1 MDDPATIT
9 SPEALEAPQSSEPK
23 QVQKNGIDDSLE
35 DIVSEEDNAE
45 DLSDVMS
52 DLDGLEEH
60 QVSSQVGE
68 CGSKRKAQD
77 SNRSEED
84 KRIRMTE
91 SGGATANSELGT
103 VVRMRNN
110 GSGDEWAC
118 ADCNAI
124 FVKYVDAKTHARSP
138 NHLSVIEGR
147 LPKFHGS
154 WSAGTHSCLLCWFA
168 FSTRDEL
175 ASHYQ
180 SPRHQSQL
188 EKLGVVRMYD
198 NEIPQRVSVFQ
209 RLAKKTE
216 QQPDS
221 KCDSAASSTNGET
234 STMIVLDEVKGSS
247 SSSSGSERDGGST
260 HGSDCGLEVKSVS
273 DSNLPGGAA
282 MSPPRSRVHE
292 EVGSVPLL
300 DEVSS
305 DEEQL
310 ENVRP
315 PVQKSARA
323 RSTSPRPPAAA
334 HTGCATA
341 VMADPDLE
349 DVDSSD
355 DEAAHVPPD
364 DGKQDGLEDVSDCED
379 IGQEEVNKRMPSA
392 PPPPVI
398 SSPEHQSGT
407 NSHHPWKLE
416 HMELMETLQPVPA
429 AVVRSKTVDSSK

>member
-1 MDDPATIT
+1 MGTIT
-9 SPEALEAPQSSEPK
+9 SPEALEAPQSPEPK

-154 WSAGTHSCLLCWFA
+154 WSAGTH
-168 FSTRDEL
+168 
-175 ASHYQ
+175 
-180 SPRHQSQL
+180 
-188 EKLGVVRMYD
+188 
-198 NEIPQRVSVFQ
+198 
-209 RLAKKTE
+209 
-216 QQPDS
+216 
-221 KCDSAASSTNGET
+221 
-234 STMIVLDEVKGSS
+234 
-247 SSSSGSERDGGST
+247 
-260 HGSDCGLEVKSVS
+260 GSDCGLEVKSVS

-364 DGKQDGLEDVSDCED
+364 DGEQDGLEDVSDCED

>member
-1 MDDPATIT
+1 
-9 SPEALEAPQSSEPK
+9 
-23 QVQKNGIDDSLE
+23 
-35 DIVSEEDNAE
+35 
-45 DLSDVMS
+45 MS

-91 SGGATANSELGT
+91 SGGATASSELGT

-221 KCDSAASSTNGET
+221 RCDSAASSTNGET

-323 RSTSPRPPAAA
+323 RSTSPRPP
-334 HTGCATA
+334 
-341 VMADPDLE
+341 
-349 DVDSSD
+349 
-355 DEAAHVPPD
+355 
-364 DGKQDGLEDVSDCED
+364 
-379 IGQEEVNKRMPSA
+379 
-392 PPPPVI
+392 PVI